1 MRNKSGKKKPAKRK
15 AAKAPAVIKQEP
27 KSFLIWTVFYLTL
40 FILADLLT
48 ILYFINQSL
57 KSAPAVEAIPTAEAA
72 AVPYKNPEY
81 EKLKNL
87 PSGGKLEIKL
97 PVMDNL
103 KFTMSE
109 EPLFG
114 GADPVYSL
122 NVCCPMG
129 LSKDFYTAKMPW
141 AFIMYDFEPGLP
153 TVVLFEVNS
162 AKKTGRF
169 EIVVLDSKADM
180 ETLKAVSVRIY
191 TELVKGYMPEIE
203 WKSSVRQEIN

>member
-1 MRNKSGKKKPAKRK
+1 MRNRTKGGKKKPVKPPVAIKR
-15 AAKAPAVIKQEP
+15 EP
-27 KSFLIWTVFYLTL
+27 HSFLIWTVVYLAL
-40 FILADLLT
+40 FILADVLT
-48 ILYFINQSL
+48 ILYFVNQQS
-57 KSAPAVEAIPTAEAA
+57 KPAPVAEAVPA
-72 AVPYKNPEY
+72 AEAVAFPYKNPEY

-87 PSGGKLEIKL
+87 PSGGELEIKL
-97 PVMDNL
+97 PVMDKL

-109 EPLFG
+109 EPLFDG
-114 GADPVYSL
+114 VDPVYSL

-169 EIVVLDSKADM
+169 EIVILDSKANM
-180 ETLKAVSVRIY
+180 ETLKAVSVRIF
-191 TELVKGYMPEIE
+191 TELVKGYMPGFE
-203 WKSSVRQEIN
+203 WTSSVRQEIN